1 MGKEIY
7 SLDGVEQSVQE
18 ISEYVIGLLKKNKLS
33 NSDIESYLDEIKNL
47 DISGVITVSQEYL
60 DMLNT
65 MNDSTKQPEV
75 KVSYLW

>member
-47 DISGVITVSQEYL
+47 DISGV
-60 DMLNT
+60 